1 MPTMTPQQ
9 VAALLQTVLEAGG
22 LDVLLADRR
31 AEQAIIDARRLATPQ
46 TVAHLLDCH
55 PDTARKRMTRG
66 LFGPVVRGLDKHPR
80 VPLAAVL
87 AWLDD
92 QRKEDPRNGR
102 RHHVR
107 AAGAERDRGTADGS
121 VAAAPLGAAAPA
133 RAVAVARGRQRGLR
147 RDLAAT
153 AQSR

>member
-1 MPTMTPQQ
+1 MSTMTPQQ

-22 LDVLLADRR
+22 LDVLLAEHR
-31 AEQAIIDARRLATPQ
+31 AEQAIVDARRLATPQ
-46 TVAHLLDCH
+46 TVAFLLDCH

-66 LFGPVVRGLDKHPR
+66 LFGPVVRGIDKHPR

-87 AWLDD
+87 RWIED
-92 QRKEDPRNGR
+92 QRTEDPRNGR
-102 RHHVR
+102 RHHTR
-107 AAGAERDRGTADGS
+107 AANAERDRGTADGS

-133 RAVAVARGRQRGLR
+133 RAVAVARGRQRGVR
-147 RDLAAT
+147 HGLAAA